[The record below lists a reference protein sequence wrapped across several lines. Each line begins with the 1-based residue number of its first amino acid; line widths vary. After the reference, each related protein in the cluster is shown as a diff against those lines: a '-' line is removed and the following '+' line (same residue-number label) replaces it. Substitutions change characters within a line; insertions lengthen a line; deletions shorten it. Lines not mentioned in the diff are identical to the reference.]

1 MFGIQW
7 PKNYSLI
14 IFRHIQFIKNVKPKG
29 KILKV
34 YREYLNY
41 LKRNNNCKR
50 KRWEWWFSISEV
62 LWQLKT
68 GPLPCCEAVL
78 SLVGGAAQSW
88 SFKSSL
94 SGFAAQPSGGARP
107 AHVHHLSVRKPTW
120 SCRPQPQ
127 SLWFSWSRSWLKFA
141 FQRVPKWC
149 LCCLFIIENH
159 RTIGFSLRKWASGPD
174 CLTTFRSSITC
185 SGTLTILLHFLM

>member
-1 MFGIQW
+1 MAF
-7 PKNYSLI
+7 PKQSVVCFTSNSFRAIDSPSPAPTEVQFLKAFLQFSS
-14 IFRHIQFIKNVKPKG
+14 IFPPCRH
-29 KILKV
+29 
-34 YREYLNY
+34 Y

-50 KRWEWWFSISEV
+50 KRWEWWFSMSEI

-78 SLVGGAAQSW
+78 SLVRDAAQPW

-141 FQRVPKWC
+141 F
-149 LCCLFIIENH
+149 
-159 RTIGFSLRKWASGPD
+159 
-174 CLTTFRSSITC
+174 
-185 SGTLTILLHFLM
+185 